1 MNQDPFVHQH
11 LPHSHRLA
19 PGLHA
24 FILLQQPVD
33 ELLPG
38 ATLSVT
44 HIQYGLVKSFCRDL
58 LAAEAHCR
66 RDTPRCWLPVGFE
79 VMLPVSDQ
87 SRVPLHHDA
96 VQRPRGLDDAV

>member
-24 FILLQQPVD
+24 VILLEQPVD

-44 HIQYGLVKSFCRDL
+44 HIQYGLVNSFCRDL
-58 LAAEAHCR
+58 LAAEAPC
-66 RDTPRCWLPVGFE
+66 CWLPVGFE

-87 SRVPLHHDA
+87 SRVPRHHDA